1 MKTMTIREL
10 KKILS
15 LAPDNAKIYLSQDSE
30 GNGYSTLDNMSIEY
44 TTSDK
49 AIILYPHHEGLDYGD
64 ICPISNAQIEKEL
77 NIERS
82 K

>member
-15 LAPDNAKIYLSQDSE
+15 LAPDNTKIYLSRDSE
-30 GNGYSTLDNMSIEY
+30 GNGYSTLDNTSLEY
-44 TTSDK
+44 SKGDN
-49 AIILYPHHEGLDYGD
+49 AIILYPHHEGMDYRD
-64 ICPISNAQIEKEL
+64 ICPISNAEIEKEL

>member
-10 KKILS
+10 KKILD
-15 LAPDNAKIYLSQDSE
+15 LIPDNTKIYLSQDSE
-30 GNGYSTLDNMSIEY
+30 GNGYSTLDNMSIEHN
-44 TTSDK
+44 TTDNT
-49 AIILYPHHEGLDYGD
+49 ITLYPHHEGLDYGD

-77 NIERS
+77 NMEMG